1 METTINTTTQEVEQA
16 KYIVSDN
23 TAMFIDL
30 LKKESQLHGCIADT
44 IEEIYGVSL
53 ADVIMTNDFYP
64 ILLSLRNKIFEHI
77 NASIEDN
84 IDENKI

>member
-53 ADVIMTNDFYP
+53 ADGIMMNDFYP
-64 ILLSLRNKIFEHI
+64 ILLSLRNKIFEYV
-77 NASIEDN
+77 NTSIEDN
-84 IDENKI
+84 IDKNKI